1 MPKLGSLVCLL
12 KEEGKRGSRKERKT
26 DPEFPGEKKGAA
38 AGKEG
43 RKRKKNHIPES
54 LGRKG
59 KKIRTSHGRAWNGLW
74 TKRAIFSH
82 PPLENWAEIDNV
94 KLIEQPDRQTAS
106 SFNWKERWEIGEKK
120 RNDSNMKSDRAST
133 ASRPLDRTIY
143 EKIFTRL
150 CKFKSSSGS
159 GHCFYLRRIL
169 HG

>member
-59 KKIRTSHGRAWNGLW
+59 KKNKDLTRAGMEW
-74 TKRAIFSH
+74 
-82 PPLENWAEIDNV
+82 
-94 KLIEQPDRQTAS
+94 
-106 SFNWKERWEIGEKK
+106 
-120 RNDSNMKSDRAST
+120 
-133 ASRPLDRTIY
+133 PLDQ
-143 EKIFTRL
+143 KGNFL
-150 CKFKSSSGS
+150 SSAA
-159 GHCFYLRRIL
+159 
-169 HG
+169 